1 MLFLHISKHSPE
13 SCPYHN
19 EKAKKATVDLMAN
32 FDKLMKKYGIKN
44 VGSWHSMPNHLL
56 VAVFD
61 APSFEATQKFGREPE
76 VMAWTAYNDSEIMPV
91 VTAEESMKFL
101 K

>member
-1 MLFLHISKHSPE
+1 
-13 SCPYHN
+13 
-19 EKAKKATVDLMAN
+19 
-32 FDKLMKKYGIKN
+32 
-44 VGSWHSMPNHLL
+44 MPNHLL

-61 APSFEATQKFGREPE
+61 APSFEATQKFGREPL
-76 VMAWTAYNDSEIMPV
+76 VMAWIAYNDSEMMPV